1 VTVRPVASLTPD
13 EVRPVKGLL
22 FDLDDTLLTHGAL
35 TLAAYEALFALRDAG
50 LHLVAVTGR
59 PSSWGQLLAL
69 QWPIDA
75 ALTENGALVALR
87 EGKHV
92 VRIDRCTPDERAA
105 RRAKLAAIVADV
117 RERMPDLGLTDD
129 ASGRVSDVT
138 WDIGETVTVPPERI
152 AALREIVELHG
163 ARWSTSSVHF
173 HATFDP
179 EDKASGAVRFVT
191 SRFGEDATAA
201 RSRWAFVGDSGND
214 RSCFAAFDV
223 TFGVS
228 NVSRALGAIAVPP
241 RFVASAP
248 MGEGFAE
255 ISRALLRCK
264 MA

>member
-1 VTVRPVASLTPD
+1 MGTAARAPVAHRRGP
-13 EVRPVKGLL
+13 
-22 FDLDDTLLTHGAL
+22 HG
-35 TLAAYEALFALRDAG
+35 
-50 LHLVAVTGR
+50 
-59 PSSWGQLLAL
+59 
-69 QWPIDA
+69 
-75 ALTENGALVALR
+75 
-87 EGKHV
+87 
-92 VRIDRCTPDERAA
+92 ERRA
-105 RRAKLAAIVADV
+105 RRAAGGQARGPHRSVHPRRAGGSAGEARGHRRRRPRAHAGSRAHRR
-117 RERMPDLGLTDD
+117 RER
-129 ASGRVSDVT
+129 SRERRVT